1 MKYNKN
7 IVLNILS
14 SEFFK
19 QIEEFIEQC
28 VWELDGSELAH
39 IIYEGADYA
48 ELDYIDGLRILDYDV
63 WQEEENEHISGALE
77 VSAVIDGYAY
87 WEGEDIAVGFG
98 FYTLGL
104 TFEFLGYGDHY
115 SDLELDLE
123 YTC

>member
-14 SEFFK
+14 SEFFE
-19 QIEEFIEQC
+19 QIDEFVEQC
-28 VWELDGSELAH
+28 VWELDGCELAN
-39 IIYEGADYA
+39 IIYEGGDYA
-48 ELDYIDGLRILDYDV
+48 ELDHIDGLWVLDYDV
-63 WQEEENEHISGALE
+63 SQEEENEHISGTLE

-87 WEGEDIAVGFG
+87 WEGEDIAVGSG

-104 TFEFLGYGDHY
+104 AFEFLGFGDHY

>member
-14 SEFFK
+14 SEFFE

-28 VWELDGSELAH
+28 VWKLDCSVLA
-39 IIYEGADYA
+39 ADYA
-48 ELDYIDGLRILDYDV
+48 ELDYIDGLRVLDYDV
-63 WQEEENEHISGALE
+63 SQEEESEHISGTLE
-77 VSAVIDGYAY
+77 VSTVIDEHAY
-87 WEGEDIAVGFG
+87 WEGEDIVVGSD

-104 TFEFLGYGDHY
+104 TFEFLGHGDHY

-123 YTC
+123 YIR